1 MPKEVKDIKLF
12 LELARRKD
20 AKTARIKKNG
30 SKLIKFKLRSS
41 RYLYTLVLN
50 DAEKAQKLTQSL
62 PPGMFVIFIWYLRLG
77 MGVRD
82 AGHCYL
88 ELWLIRRIQGSRS
101 LRFPRRSNRRVYQ

>member
-30 SKLIKFKLRSS
+30 PKHIKFKLRSS

-62 PPGMFVIFIWYLRLG
+62 PPGLTVSE
-77 MGVRD
+77 V
-82 AGHCYL
+82 
-88 ELWLIRRIQGSRS
+88 
-101 LRFPRRSNRRVYQ
+101 NKK

>member
-1 MPKEVKDIKLF
+1 MF
-12 LELARRKD
+12 RRKD

-62 PPGMFVIFIWYLRLG
+62 PPGM
-77 MGVRD
+77 
-82 AGHCYL
+82 
-88 ELWLIRRIQGSRS
+88 
-101 LRFPRRSNRRVYQ
+101 N

>member
-1 MPKEVKDIKLF
+1 VKY
-12 LELARRKD
+12 RRKD

-88 ELWLIRRIQGSRS
+88 GIVANTKDTGLTVTEVSKKK
-101 LRFPRRSNRRVYQ
+101 